1 MSRARYLC
9 VLCLVALGLFCL
21 TSTGEGVMYDCCYTY
36 TRKQLPLK
44 IIKGFTIQNSFEV
57 CDIDAVI
64 FITRKFRV
72 CANPKEQWVIN
83 ATDAI
88 SKRKKKTPQISKE

>member
-1 MSRARYLC
+1 MSCARDLC
-9 VLCLVALGLFCL
+9 VLYLVALGLLCL
-21 TSTGEGVMYDCCYTY
+21 ISAGEADMYDCCYTY
-36 TRKQLPLK
+36 TKKQLPLK
-44 IIKGFTIQNSFEV
+44 VIKDFTTQNSFEV

-83 ATDAI
+83 ATKAI
-88 SKRKKKTPQISKE
+88 SKRRKKTSKTD